1 MQISNLF
8 LYFFCFSICYLI
20 IQRRKNRYIKLFV
33 PYWLLLII
41 FTHLFICYKCV
52 YLYQYRSSVYY
63 IYNNVYP
70 CCLMLPG
77 LVYKCT
83 FCKKVIFFCE
93 KFGCYYFLSYL
104 CTRFYGQCVCRAVV
118 GHRSLIGFTWT
129 ESSTRSVCR
138 SFRDGRWVKETT
150 LSFF

>member
-1 MQISNLF
+1 MRVLQKNIIILHLLVDSTPIIS
-8 LYFFCFSICYLI
+8 I
-20 IQRRKNRYIKLFV
+20 
-33 PYWLLLII
+33 
-41 FTHLFICYKCV
+41 HLFICYKCA
-52 YLYQYRSSVYY
+52 YLYQYKSLCISY
-63 IYNNVYP
+63 IIMYV
-70 CCLMLPG
+70 
-77 LVYKCT
+77 LVVLCRQDWYKCT
-83 FCKKVIFFCE
+83 FCKKIIFFCE

-104 CTRFYGQCVCRAVV
+104 CTRFYGRCVCRAAV